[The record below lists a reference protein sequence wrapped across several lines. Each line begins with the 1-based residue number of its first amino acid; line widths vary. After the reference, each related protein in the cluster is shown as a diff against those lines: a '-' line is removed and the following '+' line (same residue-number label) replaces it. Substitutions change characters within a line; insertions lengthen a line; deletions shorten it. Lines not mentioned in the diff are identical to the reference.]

1 MLWEI
6 ELLYFV
12 AMLAV
17 FVILLLVVKIPAG
30 ISLMVSAIIGAAL
43 SAIFSGTEFTLRHF
57 IEGGFAYLDNIL
69 VIVTAMIFMAGLT
82 ASGALNY
89 FSVIL
94 VKTFHKKPVIL
105 LIFFML
111 IIMFPAM
118 ITGSSLSSVV
128 CTGAIIAPILLK
140 MGIPKAK
147 AGAIVAFG
155 SILGMIAPPINIPVM
170 LICDVVDIPYIG
182 FVLPLL
188 ALTLPLA
195 IFCVLFLG
203 LKHVRKIDLEEI
215 KEVLDFKV
223 LETTKWTVILPL
235 IVLVGLIILQNV
247 LPRIFGGL
255 GMPLIFVIATIV
267 TFFVGNKPK
276 PFRVVYDGVVK
287 SFSAMS
293 LLMGV
298 GMFVQIL
305 TLNGARGYFVVN
317 ALSLPDAWQYVG
329 IAITLPIFGGISA
342 FASASILGGPF
353 VMALLASNEIVVASA
368 LSLMAALGEFLP
380 PTAMS
385 ATFAS
390 NVVGEEK
397 HLNITKAALIPLGVC
412 LAYAM
417 IFIIFIAKIW

>member
-1 MLWEI
+1 M
-6 ELLYFV
+6 YFV

-17 FVILLLVVKIPAG
+17 FVVLLLALKVPAG
-30 ISLMVSAIIGAAL
+30 ISLMISAVLGAVL
-43 SAIFSGTEFTLRHF
+43 STIFSQTEFTLRHF
-57 IEGGFAYLDNIL
+57 IEGGFAYLDNLI
-69 VIVTAMIFMAGLT
+69 VIVAAMVFMAGLT

-94 VKTFHKKPVIL
+94 VKTFHKKPVLL

-128 CTGAIIAPILLK
+128 CTGAIIAPIMLK

-155 SILGMIAPPINIPVM
+155 SILGMVAPPINIPVM
-170 LICDVVDIPYIG
+170 LICDVVDIPYTG

-195 IFCVLFLG
+195 VFCVLFLG
-203 LKHVRKIDLEEI
+203 LKHVKKIDLEEI

-223 LETTKWTVILPL
+223 LETTKWTVVLPL
-235 IVLVGLIILQNV
+235 IILVVLIVLQNV
-247 LPRIFGGL
+247 LPRVFGSL
-255 GMPLIFVIATIV
+255 GMPLIFIIATIV
-267 TFFVGNKPK
+267 TFFVGKKPK
-276 PFRVVYDGVVK
+276 PFNVFYDGVVK
-287 SFSAMS
+287 SFPAMS

-305 TLNGARGYFVVN
+305 TLNGARGYFVIN
-317 ALSLPDAWQYVG
+317 ALSLPDAWRYVG
-329 IAITLPIFGGISA
+329 IAVTLPVFGGISA
-342 FASASILGGPF
+342 FASASVLGGPF

-368 LSLMAALGEFLP
+368 LSLAAALGEFLP

-390 NVVGEEK
+390 NIVGEEK
-397 HLNITKAALIPLGVC
+397 HLKITKAALVPLGVC

>member
-1 MLWEI
+1 M
-6 ELLYFV
+6 YFV

-17 FVILLLVVKIPAG
+17 FVVLLLALKVPAG
-30 ISLMVSAIIGAAL
+30 ISLMISAVLGAVL
-43 SAIFSGTEFTLRHF
+43 STIFSQTEFTLRHF
-57 IEGGFAYLDNIL
+57 IEGGFAYLDNLI
-69 VIVTAMIFMAGLT
+69 VIVAAMVFMAGLT

-94 VKTFHKKPVIL
+94 VKTFHKKPVLL

-128 CTGAIIAPILLK
+128 CTGAIIAPIMLK

-155 SILGMIAPPINIPVM
+155 SILGMVAPPINIPVM
-170 LICDVVDIPYIG
+170 LICDVVDIPYTG

-195 IFCVLFLG
+195 VFCVLFLG
-203 LKHVRKIDLEEI
+203 LKHVKKIDLEEI

-223 LETTKWTVILPL
+223 LETTKWTVVLPL
-235 IVLVGLIILQNV
+235 IVLVVLIVLQNV
-247 LPRIFGGL
+247 FPRVFGSL
-255 GMPLIFVIATIV
+255 GMPLIFIIATIV
-267 TFFVGNKPK
+267 TFFVGKKPK
-276 PFRVVYDGVVK
+276 PFNVFYDGVVK
-287 SFSAMS
+287 SFPAMS

-305 TLNGARGYFVVN
+305 TLNGARGYFVIN
-317 ALSLPDAWQYVG
+317 ALSLPDAWRYVG
-329 IAITLPIFGGISA
+329 IAVTLPVFGGISA
-342 FASASILGGPF
+342 FASASVLGGPF

-368 LSLMAALGEFLP
+368 LSLAAALGEFLP

-390 NVVGEEK
+390 NIVGEEK
-397 HLNITKAALIPLGVC
+397 HLKITKAALVPLGVC